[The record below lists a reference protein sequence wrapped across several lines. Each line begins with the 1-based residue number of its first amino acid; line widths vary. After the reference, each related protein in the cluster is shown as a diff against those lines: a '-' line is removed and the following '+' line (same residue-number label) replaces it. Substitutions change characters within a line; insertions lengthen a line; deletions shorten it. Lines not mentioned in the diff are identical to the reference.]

1 MHPSIKSQFIKV
13 EHLKLHYLEMGS
25 GEPILLLHGWPTSAY
40 LWRNLIPTL
49 AENNRVIALDLP
61 GFGKSDKRSSDSFS
75 FTYQNKMIDGF
86 LKELGIEQVNLAVH
100 DLGGPLGLFWAVRH
114 PEKVLRITLLNT
126 LVYPEFSWAVKL
138 FGLSTM
144 LPGVRT
150 WLTSPR
156 GLRGAMRLG
165 VVNKDQLSK
174 VDIEQYQRPFQSKE
188 ARKVLLK
195 TVHRLSIKGYHEIA
209 EKLPSFK
216 QPFQII
222 YGKND
227 KILPK
232 VADTMARV
240 KKDLPQAEVTAMD
253 QCGHFLQE
261 DRPLEIAQLMSK
273 FYSNGH

>member
-25 GEPILLLHGWPTSAY
+25 GEPILLLHGWPTSSY

-61 GFGKSDKRSSDSFS
+61 GFGRSDKRLSDSFS
-75 FTYQNKMIDGF
+75 FTYQNKMIDSF
-86 LKELGIEQVNLAVH
+86 LKQLGVEKVNLAVH
-100 DLGGPLGLFWAVRH
+100 DLGGPLGLFWAIRN
-114 PEKVLRITLLNT
+114 PEKISRLTLLNT

-138 FGLSTM
+138 FGLSTI
-144 LPGVRT
+144 LPGVKT

-156 GLRGAMRLG
+156 GLRAAMRLG
-165 VVNKDQLSK
+165 IVNKDDLSK
-174 VDIEQYQRPFQSKE
+174 ADIEQYQRPFQSKE
-188 ARKVLLK
+188 SRKVLLK
-195 TVHRLSIKGYHEIA
+195 TVQRLSIKGYHEIA
-209 EKLPSFK
+209 EKLPK
-216 QPFQII
+216 LDIPVQVI

-240 KKDLPQAEVTAMD
+240 KKDLPQAKVTALD
-253 QCGHFLQE
+253 DCGHFLQE
-261 DRPLEIAQLMSK
+261 DKPLEIAQLMST